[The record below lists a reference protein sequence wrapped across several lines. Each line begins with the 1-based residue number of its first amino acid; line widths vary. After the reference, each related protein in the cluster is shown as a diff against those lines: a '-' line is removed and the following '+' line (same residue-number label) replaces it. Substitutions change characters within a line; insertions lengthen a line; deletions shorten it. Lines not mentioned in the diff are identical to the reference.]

1 MKKLSKHPSVIII
14 KNRITNFNF
23 PRFFKRKAK
32 ENFYKAIQ
40 NLDSEKATQS
50 DVKGNK
56 DICLHILRHNFN
68 NSSYGEF
75 FSKARGKADGT
86 LVFI

>member
-40 NLDSEKATQS
+40 NLDSEKATQ
-50 DVKGNK
+50 
-56 DICLHILRHNFN
+56 
-68 NSSYGEF
+68 
-75 FSKARGKADGT
+75 
-86 LVFI
+86 